1 MRQNRNSPH
10 TPHGERERR
19 TGQRNCDQPHPGA
32 SWVALLS
39 EDEQQNPFDTCP
51 VRCLD
56 RTHAAAYLGIGKT
69 LLTRIGPPPI
79 RLGRRRVY
87 DRVDLDRWLDNH
99 KSRGR
104 AIKEELWP
112 EKKDSTGDKIHRT
125 GGSKRSS
132 RTDAEYVK
140 ALGLKS

>member
-1 MRQNRNSPH
+1 MGNNEPIQSS
-10 TPHGERERR
+10 
-19 TGQRNCDQPHPGA
+19 DSLPG
-32 SWVALLS
+32 
-39 EDEQQNPFDTCP
+39 
-51 VRCLD
+51 RCLN
-56 RTHAAAYLGIGKT
+56 RAQAAAYLGIGRT
-69 LLTRIGPPPI
+69 LLARIGPPPI

-125 GGSKRSS
+125 GGSKQSS

-140 ALGLKS
+140 PLGLKS

>member
-1 MRQNRNSPH
+1 M
-10 TPHGERERR
+10 
-19 TGQRNCDQPHPGA
+19 
-32 SWVALLS
+32 S
-39 EDEQQNPFDTCP
+39 ETSTTLECP
-51 VRCLD
+51 KRRCLT
-56 RTHAAAYLGIGKT
+56 RTQAAEYLGIGAT
-69 LLTRIGPPPI
+69 LFSQIGPAPI
-79 RLGRRRVY
+79 RFGRRTVY
-87 DRVDLDRWLDNH
+87 DLIDLDQWLDDY